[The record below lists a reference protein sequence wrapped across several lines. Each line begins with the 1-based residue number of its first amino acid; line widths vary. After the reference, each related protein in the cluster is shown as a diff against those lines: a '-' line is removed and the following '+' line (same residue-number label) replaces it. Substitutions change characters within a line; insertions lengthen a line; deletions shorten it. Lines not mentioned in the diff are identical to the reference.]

1 LILIFMI
8 AIPFILSSLLD
19 SFFFCNFIPYC
30 LISLIFHI
38 IFGVFFIIILKFDLG
53 VDPYHVPSHGLSRI
67 IGVNWILYCVGSK
80 NDIILINQNN
90 GKKNQLMLTWFFP
103 S

>member
-38 IFGVFFIIILKFDLG
+38 IFGVYFFYHAFKTRPKNQHISCHELG
-53 VDPYHVPSHGLSRI
+53 RI
-67 IGVNWILYCVGSK
+67 IGVTRVNRIFLLYMK
-80 NDIILINQNN
+80 
-90 GKKNQLMLTWFFP
+90 
-103 S
+103 